1 MFKLANIKCNEHD
14 THCSYSHLLQKHL
27 QLDAE
32 KVENFFFSE
41 NKNKSLRKK
50 FKYILKQIKEGHAI
64 IDEKRAELS

>member
-1 MFKLANIKCNEHD
+1 MFKLAKFKCIEHD
-14 THCSYSHLLQKHL
+14 THCSYSHLLQQHQHL

-50 FKYILKQIKEGHAI
+50 FESILKQIKEGHAI
-64 IDEKRAELS
+64 IDE